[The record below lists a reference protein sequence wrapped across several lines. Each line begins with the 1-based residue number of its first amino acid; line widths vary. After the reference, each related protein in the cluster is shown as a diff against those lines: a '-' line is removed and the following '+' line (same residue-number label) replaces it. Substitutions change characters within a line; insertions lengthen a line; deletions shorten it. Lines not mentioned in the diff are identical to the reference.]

1 MTTTSLIS
9 KIDPIYSVK
18 PGVYMNSRT
27 VYPIT
32 GPGLHYVADNQL
44 LAETLAAMLNN
55 AYMLGCA
62 DHIIINNQPQ
72 E

>member
-1 MTTTSLIS
+1 
-9 KIDPIYSVK
+9 
-18 PGVYMNSRT
+18 MNSRT